1 MCSVLFDGP
10 VGKQAPSG
18 DGFVEL
24 GELGEE
30 ESHLLQKLQE
40 IIRAVPEKAENL
52 YQKFREILEE
62 EEREDLIYSHCPLI
76 NHQVEWK
83 DDQLIESG
91 LPRKKRGVQVR
102 KVAKKKKK
110 KVQTKKNQN
119 RYQLGQKSDVAT
131 QKRLEN
137 GKRKIKISRKSIKSK
152 KERNSSKKKPK
163 SKKSKSKKSKRKKST
178 GKRQKSKKQAKTT
191 KRRKNLKRRKQEGG
205 RLSITEKEVETTKGL
220 KKGGRERQCDIDCL
234 TNVIFYARLNEK
246 KASVIS
252 KQVKRIK
259 GNDDIQNS
267 KGKKKSEFNT
277 VKDRLLSALGG
288 NALNPTCGGQP
299 PNSIPSSSDSN
310 SDFTQET
317 LATLMACEAD
327 IEEKCDNRITGDDLK
342 LEDLEAC
349 ETLADN
355 FKAAFSKC
363 FNASISVEESCACVD
378 KINKSDVA
386 SMQKCDVSDDN
397 NIALKAK
404 KSCKAAV
411 GKCKN
416 AAVAAVEGIDTC
428 KEEKNSQ
435 AAATTASTT
444 GQIAPCLVVSI
455 LLFPMIKVV
464 S

>member
-18 DGFVEL
+18 DGSVEL

-52 YQKFREILEE
+52 YQKFREILKE

-91 LPRKKRGVQVR
+91 LPRKKRGVQMR

-163 SKKSKSKKSKRKKST
+163 SKKSNSKMSKRKKST

-205 RLSITEKEVETTKGL
+205 RLSITEKEVE
-220 KKGGRERQCDIDCL
+220 
-234 TNVIFYARLNEK
+234 
-246 KASVIS
+246 
-252 KQVKRIK
+252 
-259 GNDDIQNS
+259 
-267 KGKKKSEFNT
+267 
-277 VKDRLLSALGG
+277 
-288 NALNPTCGGQP
+288 
-299 PNSIPSSSDSN
+299 
-310 SDFTQET
+310 
-317 LATLMACEAD
+317 
-327 IEEKCDNRITGDDLK
+327 
-342 LEDLEAC
+342 
-349 ETLADN
+349 
-355 FKAAFSKC
+355 
-363 FNASISVEESCACVD
+363 
-378 KINKSDVA
+378 
-386 SMQKCDVSDDN
+386 
-397 NIALKAK
+397 
-404 KSCKAAV
+404 
-411 GKCKN
+411 
-416 AAVAAVEGIDTC
+416 
-428 KEEKNSQ
+428 
-435 AAATTASTT
+435 
-444 GQIAPCLVVSI
+444 
-455 LLFPMIKVV
+455 
-464 S
+464 